1 MKRPSS
7 ILSGFTL
14 VELLIV
20 VSIIGILSGTVLAV
34 VQGATSRARTMRE
47 VSAARQVTAGYL
59 LHAADHNDELLLGY
73 QESGSITYPN
83 GDQSSGPEANRYPWR
98 LAPSINWNI
107 DGVYLVNEAKRAV
120 QQYAPNTFMYRYQV
134 SLTPALGLN
143 AYCVGGYQS
152 GGGMFCAN
160 DVTTRLAQVD
170 RPASLIAFVSARSK
184 TSAGQYTGDF
194 AGSHYVRPPSLGGMR
209 WTSGAFDPTQP
220 SSDFGNVDF
229 RNAGQA
235 TVSFLDGSVRMM
247 TPDQLRDMRLW
258 ARNANSAD
266 YAPNL

>member
-1 MKRPSS
+1 MKRSS
-7 ILSGFTL
+7 SRPSGFTL

-20 VSIIGILSGTVLAV
+20 VSIIGVLSGTALAV
-34 VQGATSRARTMRE
+34 MRGATSRARTLRE
-47 VSAARQVTAGYL
+47 VAAARQATAGYL
-59 LHAADHNDELLLGY
+59 LYAADHDGELLLGY
-73 QESGSITYPN
+73 QEAGSIAYPN

-120 QQYAPNTFMYRYQV
+120 EQYAPNSFMYRYQV

-152 GGGMFCAN
+152 AGGMFCAN
-160 DVTTRLAQVD
+160 DVTTRLAQAE
-170 RPASLIAFVSARSK
+170 RPGSLVAFASARTK
-184 TSAGQYTGDF
+184 TAAGPHTGDF
-194 AGSHYVRPPSLGGMR
+194 AGSHYVRPPCLGGLR
-209 WTSGAFDPTQP
+209 WASGAFDPNQA

-235 TVSFLDGSVRMM
+235 TVAFLDGSVRMM

-258 ARNANSAD
+258 ARNADSAS